1 MGKKHAIFYNAEG
14 RGDHVRYMILAS
26 TTCTDSVDEAAEID
40 DWFVDVRAYLASLQP
55 PKYPFAI
62 DRGLADQGEGIFQD
76 TCKKCHGTYGD
87 SPRYPNQVVALGKV
101 GTDPEL
107 ASKGFSDADRFLDW
121 FQRSF
126 YGELSQAAPALGYI
140 APPLDGVWAT
150 APYLHNGSVPT
161 IAALLD
167 SRSRPTFWRFEREGD
182 DHPAYDE
189 ARLGWAYR
197 ELEHGKA
204 GAMSWDERNKIY
216 DTSLTGYG
224 SQGHTYGDDLS
235 ELERLALMEYL
246 KTL

>member
-1 MGKKHAIFYNAEG
+1 
-14 RGDHVRYMILAS
+14 
-26 TTCTDSVDEAAEID
+26 
-40 DWFVDVRAYLASLQP
+40 
-55 PKYPFAI
+55 
-62 DRGLADQGEGIFQD
+62 
-76 TCKKCHGTYGD
+76 
-87 SPRYPNQVVALGKV
+87 VVALGKV

-167 SRSRPTFWRFEREGD
+167 SRSRPTFWRFERAGD
-182 DHPAYDE
+182 NHPAYDE
-189 ARLGWAYR
+189 GRLGWAYR

-204 GAMSWDERNKIY
+204 GAMSWDERTKIY

-224 SQGHTYGDDLS
+224 NQGHTYGDDLS
-235 ELERLALMEYL
+235 ELERLALIEYL